1 MWRRLKPIRANMALT
16 RTDSHWNELILID
29 LGLIGLYR
37 AKLPIQAKI
46 QRKKK
51 CKMHH
56 LNLITNPKLSHTF
69 FTSNFISL
77 SLVSILSV
85 FALRLPCETLSHSV
99 THTISLS
106 THSHTHTLSLS
117 THSQPH
123 RPTLN
128 STQVLTLKLNPLS
141 RVSTPVSN

>member
-1 MWRRLKPIRANMALT
+1 MALT
-16 RTDSHWNELILID
+16 RTDSHWNELILTD
-29 LGLIGLYR
+29 LGLIGPYR

-85 FALRLPCETLSHSV
+85 FALRLSCETLSHSV

-141 RVSTPVSN
+141 RVSTLVSN